1 MKRILLFCI
10 ISLSLFAQSIDSL
23 ANPKVYSALGDEIY
37 DNVYKIEKLKQIE
50 KYSSFMLKIDA
61 YLSEVAE
68 AKKLGFA
75 VESGQKRDERLNY
88 LDKIRKLSK
97 ENSYFFRSA
106 YSSFKSAID
115 TEDSK
120 LFLSIVNS
128 EMINAQKNS
137 AKIINYYKKHS
148 DEIDSTGIIQNLI
161 DEANNKKN
169 KKYTKKVKSL
179 TNKAKVKRIRE
190 ADKYNQEALEKKLS
204 DEVAKKKEKIKQEQE
219 RELFK

>member
-1 MKRILLFCI
+1 MKKILLFCI

-23 ANPKVYSALGDEIY
+23 SNPKVYSALGDEIY
-37 DNVYKIEKLKQIE
+37 DNVYKIQKLKQIE
-50 KYSSFMLKIDA
+50 KYGSFILKIDA
-61 YLSEVAE
+61 YLSKVAE
-68 AKKLGFA
+68 AKKLGYA
-75 VESGQKRDERLNY
+75 VESGQKLDERLDY
-88 LDKIRKLSK
+88 LDRIRKLSQ
-97 ENSYFFRSA
+97 ENSYFFKSA
-106 YSSFKSAID
+106 YSSFQSAID
-115 TEDSK
+115 TQNSK

-128 EMINAQKNS
+128 GMINAQKNS
-137 AKIINYYKKHS
+137 KKIINYYKKHS

-161 DEANNKKN
+161 DEVKNKKN

>member
-1 MKRILLFCI
+1 MKKILLFCI

-23 ANPKVYSALGDEIY
+23 SNPKVYSALGDEIY
-37 DNVYKIEKLKQIE
+37 DNVYKIQKLKQIE
-50 KYSSFMLKIDA
+50 KYGSFILKIDA
-61 YLSEVAE
+61 YLSKVAE
-68 AKKLGFA
+68 AKKLGYA
-75 VESGQKRDERLNY
+75 VESGQKLDERLDY
-88 LDKIRKLSK
+88 LDRIRKLSQ
-97 ENSYFFRSA
+97 ENSYFFKSA
-106 YSSFKSAID
+106 YSSFQSAID
-115 TEDSK
+115 TQNSK
-120 LFLSIVNS
+120 IFLSIVNS
-128 EMINAQKNS
+128 GMINAQKNS
-137 AKIINYYKKHS
+137 KKIINYYKKHS

-161 DEANNKKN
+161 DEVKNKKN